1 MIIKIIIKKIIINNE
16 VINMKFY
23 DRESE
28 LNVLET
34 LNKRRPSFIV
44 ITGRRRV
51 GKTEL
56 IKQFIKGKNA
66 LYFFVDAYKSLSE
79 LIDEYAEYI
88 VRELSLPS
96 YIKISK
102 AEEFL
107 EFIFTNE
114 IVKNRQLIIVFD
126 EFQRFLKIN
135 PSFIM
140 LLQKFWDLYKN
151 DTNIYLIISGS
162 SIGMI
167 RRIFLE
173 EKAPLFKRADN
184 IITLRDFSFWEICR
198 ILDDLEIVDPI
209 EKLKIFGLFG
219 GTIFYYTLLEKYNV
233 KSFEDALNILIL
245 NDYAPLRNEVKDI
258 FIEEFGKVYRTYFE
272 IISAIARGR
281 VSRKE
286 IADIVKIKES
296 SLSPYLYDLSE
307 ILNLVEYRVPITDD
321 IGKSK
326 RGRYFLTNNFIKF
339 WFKFIYPNR
348 SLYEIGRYEQIKR
361 KILSEWNSFIGFVF
375 EEIARD
381 FIKRKYG
388 SSFEKIGA
396 WWDRKGNEI
405 DIVCINQRTSKICF
419 IEVKWS
425 SLTYS
430 AAIHVIN
437 RLREKSKYLSIGFK
451 DVCFGIIAKS
461 ISEKDKL
468 KEQGYLVFDFEDI
481 YNLAQ

>member
-1 MIIKIIIKKIIINNE
+1 
-16 VINMKFY
+16 MKFY

-173 EKAPLFKRADN
+173 EKAPLFKRA
-184 IITLRDFSFWEICR
+184 
-198 ILDDLEIVDPI
+198 
-209 EKLKIFGLFG
+209 
-219 GTIFYYTLLEKYNV
+219 
-233 KSFEDALNILIL
+233 
-245 NDYAPLRNEVKDI
+245 
-258 FIEEFGKVYRTYFE
+258 
-272 IISAIARGR
+272 
-281 VSRKE
+281 
-286 IADIVKIKES
+286 
-296 SLSPYLYDLSE
+296 
-307 ILNLVEYRVPITDD
+307 
-321 IGKSK
+321 
-326 RGRYFLTNNFIKF
+326 
-339 WFKFIYPNR
+339 
-348 SLYEIGRYEQIKR
+348 
-361 KILSEWNSFIGFVF
+361 
-375 EEIARD
+375 
-381 FIKRKYG
+381 
-388 SSFEKIGA
+388 
-396 WWDRKGNEI
+396 
-405 DIVCINQRTSKICF
+405 
-419 IEVKWS
+419 
-425 SLTYS
+425 
-430 AAIHVIN
+430 
-437 RLREKSKYLSIGFK
+437 
-451 DVCFGIIAKS
+451 
-461 ISEKDKL
+461 
-468 KEQGYLVFDFEDI
+468 
-481 YNLAQ
+481 